1 MNIIKKKIYIAGKI
15 TGLQHCELVT
25 KFLAAQK
32 KLENKGYEVLSP
44 ISLIKDWE
52 DETNHSRRICLIA
65 LLNCDTLALLPDWK
79 SCPVARLEN
88 DIAQKLE
95 FVTIQM
101 K

>member
-15 TGLQHCELVT
+15 TGLPIHEVT
-25 KFLAAQK
+25 MKFGAAQK
-32 KLENKGYEVLSP
+32 KLENKGYEVVNP
-44 ISLIKDWE
+44 IAVVNDW
-52 DETNHSRRICLIA
+52 DTTWDNAMRKCIA
-65 LLNCDTLALLPDWK
+65 ALVECDSIALLPDWK
-79 SCPVARLEN
+79 SSPGARLEN

>member
-15 TGLQHCELVT
+15 TGLPIHEVT
-25 KFLAAQK
+25 MKFGAAQK
-32 KLENKGYEVLSP
+32 KLENKGYEVVNP
-44 ISLIKDWE
+44 IAVVNDW
-52 DETNHSRRICLIA
+52 DTTWDNAMRKCIA
-65 LLNCDTLALLPDWK
+65 ALVECDSIALLPDWK
-79 SCPVARLEN
+79 SSPGAILEN